1 MSARSRIFSFRCLPR
16 RFADDSRGLAAT
28 EFAIIFP
35 LIVAVAFGAA
45 EICNAL
51 TIDRKLTLTARAVSD
66 IVSQGTAVSDTE
78 MTNILKTG
86 KTLLQPYSDSDLK
99 LRVSAVSIDADGKA
113 TVVWSDASPTS
124 EARAKGAVSLP
135 TALLIPNTQL
145 IWGEAAYDY
154 KPNLG
159 SFAIKPLWSFQYEK
173 NEFFARPREV
183 NHRVQADL
191 LVAHVRYDARALRH
205 S

>member
-1 MSARSRIFSFRCLPR
+1 MTNPTSKAASGFCRPLPPFAMSRGEAMRTRSKIFSFGCLPR

-78 MTNILKTG
+78 MANILKTG

-99 LRVSAVSIDADGKA
+99 LRVSAVDVDADGKA
-113 TVVWSDASPTS
+113 TVVWSDASPAS
-124 EARAKGAVSLP
+124 EARPKGAVS
-135 TALLIPNTQL
+135 IPD
-145 IWGEAAYDY
+145 GAAH
-154 KPNLG
+154 PQHPAHLG
-159 SFAIKPLWSFQYEK
+159 RSCL
-173 NEFFARPREV
+173 
-183 NHRVQADL
+183 
-191 LVAHVRYDARALRH
+191 
-205 S
+205 